1 MGQQGGGVRWA
12 NIGQEVR
19 KLMRFT
25 TIIILIQLSTAV
37 VVYSMIA
44 KFFVWPRL
52 KKVALEDALI
62 PLLFVLSFRYIGL
75 IFFLP
80 EMLGS
85 NSNPLPS
92 VWAIPV
98 GLGDMLTGVLSL
110 ITILLLRSRNPIGIP
125 LAWTVVTIGT
135 IDFLYA
141 YLVGIP
147 MKIQIGGP
155 GYFIPILFNPA
166 MFVATFMIFKLL
178 LSKRGVTE

>member
-1 MGQQGGGVRWA
+1 MS
-12 NIGQEVR
+12 
-19 KLMRFT
+19 FT

-37 VVYSMIA
+37 VIYSMIA
-44 KFFVWPRL
+44 KIYVWPRL
-52 KKVALEDALI
+52 KKIELEDALI

-80 EMLGS
+80 EIIG
-85 NSNPLPS
+85 NPLPRE
-92 VWAIPV
+92 WATPV
-98 GLGDMLTGVLSL
+98 GLGDMATAVLAV
-110 ITILLLRSRNPIGIP
+110 IAILLLRSRNPISIP
-125 LAWTVVTIGT
+125 FVWIVAVIGT
-135 IDFLYA
+135 LDFLYA

-178 LSKRGVTE
+178 ISKKRVVEWALESMLRQ